1 MYSVGITDMV
11 LQVSDI
17 VTFLLAVP
25 APTTTP
31 AEPSHVG
38 EITIEDI
45 SDHTDT
51 GTMEETEPISAVEP
65 ENEDGDRV
73 RNTTCPVKDTHCP
86 ALNGFMLLVAYS
98 LFSYENLIEFL
109 TTKHRDGVRNTSSLG
124 KTLAVW
130 PSVVIYMYT
139 INCI

>member
-1 MYSVGITDMV
+1 M
-11 LQVSDI
+11 SDR

-73 RNTTCPVKDTHCP
+73 RNTTCPIKDTRCL
-86 ALNGFMLLVAYS
+86 ALYGLMLLDVYD
-98 LFSYENLIEFL
+98 LLSYENLVEFL
-109 TTKHRDGVRNTSSLG
+109 TTKHRDRVRNI
-124 KTLAVW
+124 VW
-130 PSVVIYMYT
+130 AKH
-139 INCI
+139 

>member
-1 MYSVGITDMV
+1 MTCMYCRNYCYGVK
-11 LQVSDI
+11 VSDSI
-17 VTFLLAVP
+17 TFLLAVP

-65 ENEDGDRV
+65 ENEDGERV
-73 RNTTCPVKDTHCP
+73 RNTTCPINDTRCL
-86 ALNGFMLLVAYS
+86 ALN
-98 LFSYENLIEFL
+98 
-109 TTKHRDGVRNTSSLG
+109 
-124 KTLAVW
+124 
-130 PSVVIYMYT
+130 VIGYLRFA
-139 INCI
+139 

>member
-1 MYSVGITDMV
+1 MV
-11 LQVSDI
+11 LQVSDSI
-17 VTFLLAVP
+17 TFLLAVP

-65 ENEDGDRV
+65 ENEDGERV
-73 RNTTCPVKDTHCP
+73 RNTTCPITTLAVW
-86 ALNGFMLLVAYS
+86 LLLLLVTYDLLS
-98 LFSYENLIEFL
+98 FTI
-109 TTKHRDGVRNTSSLG
+109 KHRDGIRNTSSLG
-124 KTLAVW
+124 IALAVW
-130 PSVVIYMYT
+130 PSVVIYT
-139 INCI
+139 VNCI